1 MKKKWLVDCW
11 EQTVLQ
17 LSSIYRNQKRSLQY
31 RCCATLQIHR
41 KIKKNNNSLIGSS
54 SLFKSPTQDSKC
66 TQDRR
71 DLITEVIRY
80 VSAK

>member
-31 RCCATLQIHR
+31 RCCVTLQVYR
-41 KIKKNNNSLIGSS
+41 KIKEKNLFFFYRQQFTFLRVLHKTISVVKIGE
-54 SLFKSPTQDSKC
+54 
-66 TQDRR
+66 
-71 DLITEVIRY
+71 I
-80 VSAK
+80 